1 MELSGKRVLVA
12 GLARSG
18 AACAKLLCAC
28 GAHVVVNDNKDAGAL
43 KEYIDQLSGLEI
55 EYRLGQGAMELVEG
69 TDLVVLSP
77 GISINAPFAR
87 RAEELG
93 IEVIG
98 EIELAYRFLQAD
110 LVAITGTNGKTT
122 TTALTG
128 EIFKAAGHK
137 TRVLGNIGV
146 PIAAEALQT
155 RPGEVVVAEVAGFQ
169 LESTKE
175 FHPGICA
182 VLNITEDHL
191 DRFGNMAAYIASKE
205 HIFKNQT
212 KADHAVLNYDDP
224 VVRGM
229 AIKTKAQVFY
239 FSRRHRVDRG
249 AYVDGDA
256 VMADLGAGPIEVC
269 KTKEIRI
276 PGAHNLENAM
286 AATLCA
292 MCYGI
297 EASVVRE
304 ALMAFPGVEHRI
316 EFVREVDGVRFIND
330 SKGTNPDASIK
341 AIEAMERPTVL
352 LAGGY
357 DKKSD
362 FAPMILSFGGRIKAV
377 VALGDTA
384 KQVMDACAQAGY
396 DAVWHANSFEE
407 AVHTAFSLAEPG
419 DNVLLSPACASY
431 DMFKDFEHRG
441 REFKRI
447 VYKLER

>member
-1 MELSGKRVLVA
+1 MDLNGKRVLVV

-18 AACAKLLCAC
+18 EACARLLCAL
-28 GAHVVVNDNKDAGAL
+28 GAHVTVNDSKPAGDL
-43 KEYIDQLSGLEI
+43 TEYIGRLEGLEI

-77 GISINAPFAR
+77 AVSVDAPFSR
-87 RAEELG
+87 RAKELG

-98 EIELAYRFLQAD
+98 EIELAYRFLRAD

-128 EIFKAAGHK
+128 EIFKRAGLT
-137 TRVLGNIGV
+137 TRVLGNIGIPV
-146 PIAAEALQT
+146 AAEALST

-169 LESTKE
+169 LESTRD
-175 FHPGICA
+175 FHPRLCA

-191 DRFGNMAAYIASKE
+191 DRFGTMEAYIASKE

-212 KADHAVLNYDDP
+212 RADKAVLNHDDP

-229 AIKTKAQVFY
+229 AEKTDAEVFY
-239 FSRRHRVDRG
+239 FSRKQKVKG
-249 AYVDGDA
+249 AYVEGDDL
-256 VMADLGAGPIEVC
+256 VADLGGGPVRVC
-269 KTKEIRI
+269 GTGEIRI
-276 PGAHNLENAM
+276 PGTHNLENAM
-286 AATLCA
+286 AATLLA

-297 EASVVRE
+297 GPQAVRE
-304 ALMAFPGVEHRI
+304 ALMTFPGVEHRI

-341 AIEAMERPTVL
+341 AVEAMDRPTVL

-362 FAPMILSFGGRIKAV
+362 FVPLIKAFGERVKAV

-384 KQVMDACAQAGY
+384 GQVAGACHEAGFS
-396 DAVWHANSFEE
+396 AVKLAGSFEE
-407 AVHTAFSLAEPG
+407 AVRLAFSLAMPG

-431 DMFKDFEHRG
+431 DMFRDFEHRG

-447 VYKLER
+447 VSQLER